1 MRLVSSIMIAAAYF
15 SKTLIILIELHL
27 FFSPFIMHLIY
38 DPEGSYDLYKDK
50 SDLDVRHF

>member
-38 DPEGSYDLYKDK
+38 DPEGSYDL
-50 SDLDVRHF
+50 